1 MSTNTW
7 SLIGT
12 LKWMTQSD
20 MLGVAEVNR
29 VVNRNIYTI
38 LECEEESETEGQS
51 DTDTQESSLKLD
63 AQQHV
68 EEEVSLL
75 DAKNNLEKN
84 EKKFDV
90 YKIMKEYVKKHRNKY
105 PSI

>member
-1 MSTNTW
+1 
-7 SLIGT
+7 
-12 LKWMTQSD
+12 
-20 MLGVAEVNR
+20 MLGVVEVNR

-38 LECEEESETEGQS
+38 LECEEESETDLEREW

-68 EEEVSLL
+68 DEEVSLL
-75 DAKNNLEKN
+75 DPKTNREKN

>member
-1 MSTNTW
+1 MLIKMSANTW

-12 LKWMTQSD
+12 SLRWMTQSD

-29 VVNRNIYTI
+29 VVDRNIYTI
-38 LECEEESETEGQS
+38 LECEEEAERESES
-51 DTDTQESSLKLD
+51 CDSSWTSFKLD
-63 AQQHV
+63 
-68 EEEVSLL
+68 EEVGLL
-75 DAKNNLEKN
+75 DPKSSDEKN
-84 EKKFDV
+84 EKKIDV

>member
-1 MSTNTW
+1 MLIKMSANTW

-12 LKWMTQSD
+12 SLRWMTQSD

-29 VVNRNIYTI
+29 VVDRNIYTI
-38 LECEEESETEGQS
+38 LECEEEEAEREP
-51 DTDTQESSLKLD
+51 ESSWTSFKLD
-63 AQQHV
+63 
-68 EEEVSLL
+68 EEVGLL
-75 DAKNNLEKN
+75 DTKSSDEKN
-84 EKKFDV
+84 EKKIDV